1 MYDFLT
7 NIPMGFR
14 IKRKETTMSE
24 TRGLVKSALGFLLAI
39 LVMVGSAFGLD
50 IQVDMTDTQNQTS
63 DVGRPPTEENVE
75 ITYEVVETNQS
86 PADSTPTEDEEP
98 SVDESVETE
107 VTEPTDEQQDTVTEK
122 GEN

>member
-1 MYDFLT
+1 
-7 NIPMGFR
+7 
-14 IKRKETTMSE
+14 MSE

-75 ITYEVVETNQS
+75 ITDEVVETNQS
-86 PADSTPTEDEEP
+86 PADSTPTEDSEP
-98 SVDESVETE
+98 CVEDSVDEIVTEATE
-107 VTEPTDEQQDTVTEK
+107 VQQ
-122 GEN
+122 